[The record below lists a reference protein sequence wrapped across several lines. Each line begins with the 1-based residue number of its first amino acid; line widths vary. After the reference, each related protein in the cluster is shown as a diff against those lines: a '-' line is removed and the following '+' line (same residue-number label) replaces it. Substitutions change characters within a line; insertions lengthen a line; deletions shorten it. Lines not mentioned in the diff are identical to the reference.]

1 MRTGKC
7 ACAIVRNFG
16 LFKTLWLDFM
26 RTKSTGFLLVSALL
40 KSANHCT
47 LATITADIY
56 NPAVDI
62 LHPRTPERTLMSAV
76 EVTPGREFMKHP
88 G

>member
-7 ACAIVRNFG
+7 ACAIVINWG

-40 KSANHCT
+40 KSADYCT
-47 LATITADIY
+47 LASITADIH
-56 NPAVDI
+56 NPAVEI
-62 LHPRTPERTLMSAV
+62 SHPRISMRFNV
-76 EVTPGREFMKHP
+76 G
-88 G
+88 